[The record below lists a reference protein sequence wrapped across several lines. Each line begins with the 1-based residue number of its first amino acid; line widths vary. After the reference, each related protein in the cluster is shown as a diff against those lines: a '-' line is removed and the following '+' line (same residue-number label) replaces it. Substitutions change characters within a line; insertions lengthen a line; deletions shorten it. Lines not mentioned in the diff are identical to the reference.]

1 MAMTHPYKLPVMRGS
16 TLDNLFRDLS
26 RREDLP
32 DWFDVFDWMQSHGVK
47 YESTITYDYYTF
59 ADYEAWVQFRLAW
72 L

>member
-1 MAMTHPYKLPVMRGS
+1 MTHPYKLPVMRGS

>member
-16 TLDNLFRDLS
+16 TLDNLFLDLS

-32 DWFDVFDWMQSHGVK
+32 DWFDVFDWMQTHGVK
-47 YESTITYDYYTF
+47 YESAITYDYFTF
-59 ADYEAWVQFRLAW
+59 ADYEAWVQFRLTW